1 MGAPPTTGARIS
13 TLTMNDD
20 DTYGL
25 EPVLSVAEVATFLHV
40 NPKTLY
46 EAVRA
51 GDVPARRV
59 GRRVVILRDALLDW
73 LRSNGRVPPSRRR
86 TTR

>member
-1 MGAPPTTGARIS
+1 MKDIE
-13 TLTMNDD
+13 
-20 DTYGL
+20 TYGL
-25 EPVLSVAEVATFLHV
+25 ADVLSVDEVARFLRV
-40 NPKTLY
+40 NRKTLY

-59 GRRVVILRDALLDW
+59 GRRVVILRDALIDW
-73 LRSNGRVPPSRRR
+73 LRSDGRVLPSRRR